1 MNKNNSMTKL
11 ALIRL
16 MDWSMQNS
24 PEKQALLAEKLS
36 QFVDELTLED
46 IDEAIDSIQEHEKD
60 D

>member
-1 MNKNNSMTKL
+1 MTKL